1 MALSGDGGDESFLG
15 YNHFDWVA
23 KFKNLI
29 KVPFGIRIIASK
41 MLWANALKSKTEP
54 IRRILNIKSKNEFIA
69 GIFVGYNSIVKK
81 RNLDWLSNYSGYK
94 FWSKDLFQS
103 TADLNIKL
111 WLENDSNV
119 KVDRASMAYSVE
131 VRSPFL
137 DYRIIE
143 FARTL
148 PISYRYLPGRKK
160 RILRDILKEYIPEE
174 IFDQPKRGFAVPIGQ
189 WIRKE
194 LREEF
199 VANLSDDFLN
209 QVPNLNV
216 AKFKKMF
223 QDHLQ
228 EKADYSS
235 YIWRVFVLSKWYQ
248 EFGFY
253 KKTNA
258 I

>member
-1 MALSGDGGDESFLG
+1 M
-15 YNHFDWVA
+15 
-23 KFKNLI
+23 
-29 KVPFGIRIIASK
+29 
-41 MLWANALKSKTEP
+41 
-54 IRRILNIKSKNEFIA
+54 SKNEFIA

-148 PISYRYLPGRKK
+148 PLSYRYVPGRKK

-174 IFDQPKRGFAVPIGQ
+174 VFDQPKRGFAVPIGQ

-194 LREEF
+194 LKEEF
-199 VANLSDDFLN
+199 VSNLSDDFLN
-209 QVPNLNV
+209 HVPNLNV